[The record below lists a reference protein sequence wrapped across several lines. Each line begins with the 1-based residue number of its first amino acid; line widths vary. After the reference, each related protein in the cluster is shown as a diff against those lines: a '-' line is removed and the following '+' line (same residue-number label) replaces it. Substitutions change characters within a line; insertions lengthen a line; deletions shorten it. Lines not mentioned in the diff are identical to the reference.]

1 MYGLARTRAPRC
13 GRPLDYTH
21 TADRSW
27 PRLDSRQTYY
37 WVRVTL
43 CYIAIALHVYV
54 AAASARPR
62 LRGPV
67 RVRITYARANTR
79 RSTARYVYRIVYEWY
94 IYVGG
99 SFVWLFNT
107 FAAYHSVLC
116 WEMYKWIQKV
126 YFQRILYSLMMRFSI
141 RFFLNGNFVIM
152 WKYWVNNRKFNVIE
166 CN

>member
-79 RSTARYVYRIVYEWY
+79 RSMARYVYRIVYERY
-94 IYVGG
+94 IHVGG
-99 SFVWLFNT
+99 SFVGCLTRSPRTTRFCVERCTSGYRKYIFSYVFLSFSDDAFFHWVFWLKFCN
-107 FAAYHSVLC
+107 YL
-116 WEMYKWIQKV
+116 
-126 YFQRILYSLMMRFSI
+126 RNLM
-141 RFFLNGNFVIM
+141 
-152 WKYWVNNRKFNVIE
+152 
-166 CN
+166 

>member
-79 RSTARYVYRIVYEWY
+79 RSTARYVYRIVYERY
-94 IYVGG
+94 IYTLDG

-107 FAAYHSVLC
+107 FAA
-116 WEMYKWIQKV
+116 
-126 YFQRILYSLMMRFSI
+126 RFSALRDVQVDTESI
-141 RFFLNGNFVIM
+141 FLTYPLFSNDAFFHSFKWKFNG
-152 WKYWVNNRKFNVIE
+152 KFNVIE
-166 CN
+166 L

>member
-62 LRGPV
+62 LRDQFAYVLRTRAPIREGV
-67 RVRITYARANTR
+67 RLVTCT
-79 RSTARYVYRIVYEWY
+79 
-94 IYVGG
+94 G
-99 SFVWLFNT
+99 SFTNGIYTLVDRSFGCLTRSPRTTRFCVERCTSGYRKYIFSYVFLSFSDDAFFHWVFWLKFCN
-107 FAAYHSVLC
+107 YL
-116 WEMYKWIQKV
+116 
-126 YFQRILYSLMMRFSI
+126 RNLM
-141 RFFLNGNFVIM
+141 
-152 WKYWVNNRKFNVIE
+152 
-166 CN
+166 